1 MLYKKKY
8 SFIKKIRKS
17 LNIQSKDDI
26 TSLKSTVKWI
36 LKLSKPIIPYMIT
49 ITIINSFLALIGVY
63 NALVSK
69 SLIDCA
75 ISHNTSGVIKWLI
88 VMATIMLG
96 KMILSPFTSMMSTKT
111 TNNFNHNLQLKIY
124 EHISYSDWLSLS
136 RFHSV
141 SLLTRINSDVSTI
154 SSTILNTLPN
164 LVSLLIT
171 FIASVSTLIYFA
183 PSIAVAAI
191 IMGPILIIISKLFGS
206 KLKSLYKLIQEET
219 IKYKSFMQETLQNLM
234 IVKTFCMEKNNIEK
248 LKSIQK
254 NQYDLAMK
262 NVKLSIASG
271 LSLNF
276 SSTLVYF
283 IIFCWGAINISN
295 GTSTYGTFTA
305 MLQLYNN
312 VQGPISSLAHL
323 FPSFVSCI
331 AAAERLIE
339 LENLP
344 KEKTL
349 FSSLKE
355 LTLKPI
361 ITFNNVSFGY
371 KKENPII
378 KNLNLNINSGEIIG
392 LVGPS
397 GEGKTTLIRLLLS
410 LVYCDKGTIK
420 INNELLNREHRKLIS
435 YVPQGNTLFS
445 GPILDNLMYGNPNA
459 TREDIIQ
466 ALKDSCSEEFISS
479 LKDGINTKLGEKGIG
494 ISEGQAQR
502 LAIARALLR
511 KKPILI
517 LDEVTSSLDVITEKK
532 ILFTIK
538 NLKHR
543 PTCIII
549 THRESALTICNSV
562 YNLSNGA
569 LSEVDY
575 KSNLE
580 SATH

>member
-1 MLYKKKY
+1 MVFKKKY
-8 SFIKKIRKS
+8 SYIRKIRKS
-17 LNIQSKDDI
+17 LNIQSKNDI
-26 TSLKSTVKWI
+26 NSLKSTVRWI

-49 ITIINSFLALIGVY
+49 ITIINSFLSLIGVY

-88 VMATIMLG
+88 VMATIMIG

-111 TNNFNHNLQLKIY
+111 TNNFNHDLQLKIY

-136 RFHSV
+136 KFHSV
-141 SLLTRINSDVSTI
+141 SLLTRISSDVNTI

-171 FIASVSTLIYFA
+171 FIASLSTLIYFA
-183 PSIAVAAI
+183 PSVAMAAI
-191 IMGPILIIISKLFGS
+191 IMGPLLIVISKLFGS
-206 KLKSLYKLIQEET
+206 KLKILYKLIQEET
-219 IKYKSFMQETLQNLM
+219 IKYKSFMQETIQNLM

-312 VQGPISSLAHL
+312 VQGPLSSLAHL
-323 FPSFVSCI
+323 FPSFVGCI

-344 KEKTL
+344 KENL
-349 FSSLKE
+349 FLLPSKE
-355 LTLKPI
+355 MFSTHT

-371 KKENPII
+371 KKETPII
-378 KNLNLNINSGEIIG
+378 KNLNFTINSGEIIG
-392 LVGPS
+392 LVGSS

-410 LVYCDKGTIK
+410 LIYCDEGTIK

-445 GPILDNLMYGNPNA
+445 GPILDNLMYGNPDA
-459 TREDIIQ
+459 TKEDIMQ

-479 LKDGINTKLGEKGIG
+479 LKDGINTHLGEKGIG

-502 LAIARALLR
+502 IAIARALLR

-517 LDEVTSSLDVITEKK
+517 LDEVTSSLDVNTERK

-538 NLKHR
+538 NLKHN

-549 THRESALTICNSV
+549 THRQSALTICNSV
-562 YNLSNGA
+562 YKLSNGI

-580 SATH
+580 SAIN